1 MRDPHQALKHEQMAK
16 GRATTAGVDFF
27 LIRSQWGKEDFGFSL
42 HAAPNQF
49 STSGVQTTDFLASL
63 GFERAACPF
72 TGRLECYTRW
82 VNDGF
87 AMDQFVANFDGG
99 FAAFQ
104 QAARALEDCGIFL
117 DQLEGWGFFYGKQ
130 SRGRAKREFYDF
142 GDGHTVAESKE
153 MKRSEDQVF
162 QYRFVWVV
170 TGNGVKGW
178 ITHYRPKNPPLSVE
192 LESVFRFLGLN
203 AFAQCPEFEFE
214 PCSWS
219 AVRFE
224 ERGDSFFD
232 SNAEVAHRWFDNHS
246 QKFSSGVEK
255 LLLAHSLLERF
266 GMKFLP
272 IPEAGARLQEEFA
285 RHTTKPAKEPK
296 SAKFPDSFDVAI
308 SFAGPERPFAEELA
322 NYLVAAGFSV
332 FYDGFYP
339 EDLWG
344 KDLVQTFYEI
354 YSKRARFCVI
364 FVSEEYNNRAWTLH
378 ERRSAQERM
387 LKEKGQEYI
396 LPVKANAVDLPGLPT
411 TIGYVSLKDFGIEK
425 IAELLIKKL
434 NK

>member
-1 MRDPHQALKHEQMAK
+1 MRDPHQALKHEQLSK
-16 GRATTAGVDFF
+16 CRATTAGVDFF
-27 LIRSQWGKEDFGFSL
+27 LVRSQWGKEDFGFSL

-63 GFERAACPF
+63 GFERKACPF

-82 VNDGF
+82 VSDGF
-87 AMDQFVANFDGG
+87 AMDQFVGNFDGG

-104 QAARALEDCGIFL
+104 QAARELEDCGIFL
-117 DQLEGWGFFYGKQ
+117 EQLEGWGFFYGKQ

-153 MKRSEDQVF
+153 VKKSEDQVF

-192 LESVFRFLGLN
+192 LESVFRFLSLN

-255 LLLAHSLLERF
+255 LLRAHSLLERF

-272 IPEAGARLQEEFA
+272 IPEAGTRLQEEFA
-285 RHTTKPAKEPK
+285 RHTTKPAKEFK

-308 SFAGPERPFAEELA
+308 SFAGPERPFAEDLA
-322 NYLVAAGFSV
+322 KHLVAAGFSV

-396 LPVKANAVDLPGLPT
+396 LPVKANAVDLPGLPK
-411 TIGYVSLKDFGIEK
+411 TIGYVSLKDLGIEK

-434 NK
+434 AK

>member
-1 MRDPHQALKHEQMAK
+1 MRDPHQALKHEQIGK
-16 GRATTAGVDFF
+16 GRAATAGVDFF
-27 LIRSQWGKEDFGFSL
+27 LVRSQWGKDDFALSL

-49 STSGVQTTDFLASL
+49 TTAGIQTTDFLASL
-63 GFERAACPF
+63 RFGRAACQF
-72 TGRLECYTRW
+72 SGRGECYACW
-82 VNDGF
+82 VSNEF
-87 AMDQFVANFDGG
+87 AIDQFASKFDSA
-99 FAAFQ
+99 FASFS
-104 QAARALEDCGIFL
+104 QAARGLEDCGIFL

-130 SRGRAKREFYDF
+130 SRGRAKRNFYDF
-142 GDGHTVAESKE
+142 GDGHTAAESKE
-153 MKRSEDQVF
+153 MKKSEDQIF

-170 TGNGVKGW
+170 IGSGVKGW
-178 ITHYRPKNPPLSVE
+178 VTHYRPKNPPLSVE
-192 LESVFRFLGLN
+192 LESVFRFLGLI
-203 AFAQCPEFEFE
+203 AFPQCPEFNFE

-224 ERGDSFFD
+224 ERNHAFFD
-232 SNAEVAHRWFDNHS
+232 SNAETAHRWYDNHA
-246 QKFSSGVEK
+246 QEFSPAVEK
-255 LLLAHSLLERF
+255 LLQAHSLMEGF
-266 GMKFLP
+266 GMSLLP
-272 IPEAGARLQEEFA
+272 IPEASARLKEEFA
-285 RHTTKPAKEPK
+285 RHTSKPVKDAR
-296 SAKFPDSFDVAI
+296 SNKFPDSFDVAI

-322 NYLVAAGFSV
+322 KHLVAGGFSV

-396 LPVKANAVDLPGLPT
+396 LPVKANAVELPGLPT
-411 TIGYVSLKDFGIEK
+411 TIGYVSLKDLGIEK

-434 NK
+434 AK